1 MWCGVPQHQ
10 YATNTITKT
19 KQQPH
24 DQPTTTTTTTTTT
37 SPDRPQQLNHQP
49 SLNYQLLAANQLP
62 QKVTPPTK
70 YILHFCFQIGLF
82 LSRMSRNQSFS
93 ELPIGFRKRSRIP
106 TQKTS
111 RFIEEQNKNTIKDEG
126 STALRL
132 PTLFRLFSLLT
143 LFTLIT
149 HWHICQ
155 NVGPT
160 FIAIWLERLKSI
172 YCT

>member
-1 MWCGVPQHQ
+1 MPQHQ

-24 DQPTTTTTTTTTT
+24 DQPTTIT

-82 LSRMSRNQSFS
+82 LSRMTRNQSFS

-111 RFIEEQNKNTIKDEG
+111 RLIEEQNKNTIKDGG
-126 STALRL
+126 STA
-132 PTLFRLFSLLT
+132 LLT
-143 LFTLIT
+143 LFTLLT
-149 HWHICQ
+149 LLTLLTWH
-155 NVGPT
+155 T
-160 FIAIWLERLKSI
+160 LLIWLRGLRGLRGAERG
-172 YCT
+172 

>member
-1 MWCGVPQHQ
+1 MPQHQ

-24 DQPTTTTTTTTTT
+24 DQPTTTTT

-111 RFIEEQNKNTIKDEG
+111 RLIEEQNKNTIKDGG
-126 STALRL
+126 ST
-132 PTLFRLFSLLT
+132 SLLT
-143 LFTLIT
+143 LLTLMT
-149 HWHICQ
+149 LLTLQTLLKLLTLLTLLTWH
-155 NVGPT
+155 T
-160 FIAIWLERLKSI
+160 LLTWLRGLRGAEGG
-172 YCT
+172 